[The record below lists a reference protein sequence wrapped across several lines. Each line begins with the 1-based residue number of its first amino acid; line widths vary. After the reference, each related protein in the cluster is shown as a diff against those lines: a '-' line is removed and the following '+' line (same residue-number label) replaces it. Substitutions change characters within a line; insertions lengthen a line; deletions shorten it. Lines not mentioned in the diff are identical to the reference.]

1 MKSYFSDNSLRAQG
15 KAWQI
20 RILLHQWQKQSGPT
34 GMVKDLIEARLNLK
48 TKVIDREYE

>member
-20 RILLHQWQKQSGPT
+20 RIMLNQWQQQSEPT
-34 GMVKDLIEARLNLK
+34 RKLKDFIACRLNLYS
-48 TKVIDREYE
+48 KVIDREYE

>member
-20 RILLHQWQKQSGPT
+20 RIMLNQWQRQSSPT
-34 GMVKDLIEARLNLK
+34 GKVKDFIASRQNINP
-48 TKVIDREYE
+48 KVIDRGYE